1 MKLAFFKE
9 NLDDLPYKIL
19 EDILEEDYR
28 LNFSAY
34 SEFYDLKGEIEK
46 NIFTLYLHPI
56 NTREKIYIA
65 TYDLETKKI
74 LDHIDKNQLKK
85 ILFEENEKLES
96 YKRQELER
104 SSKIIISIIGL
115 ILGLIITYIVLKLIN
130 GGF

>member
-1 MKLAFFKE
+1 MKFAFFKE

-28 LNFSAY
+28 LNFSNY

>member
-28 LNFSAY
+28 LNFSNY

>member
-1 MKLAFFKE
+1 LKLAFFKE

-28 LNFSAY
+28 LNFSNY

>member
-28 LNFSAY
+28 LNFSDY